1 MNKRISWLCIIL
13 CAFVF
18 FNVAQVKADS
28 DIYISPGTINLP
40 TTSNKVIIDAEKY
53 VYTGSPSI
61 GSDAAGGYMKNRS
74 DSCSVTVR
82 GYCGISLVGGIAAVL
97 GVRHNGVARW
107 GTPSQLGFLAKN
119 DVIVI
124 QILTSEAGEKLK
136 DIQGSWKF
144 PDFQLGAIYDINNN
158 NIVSNIYLTSLTLV
172 ITKETCAV
180 TTSHDMAFYWTDLT
194 PNEISNGNAQI
205 KNAPISLSCNNSNV
219 GPLQVTI
226 TSSQGANSVANG
238 VINTDLLNL
247 GIKLTWASNGLP
259 VALETPIDFPAA
271 TSSTEDLSIN
281 AQPVQTGSGTV
292 GAGDFSTAVTMN
304 IEYR

>member
-1 MNKRISWLCIIL
+1 MKKRISWLRIIL
-13 CAFVF
+13 CVFVF
-18 FNVAQVKADS
+18 FNVAQVKAGS
-28 DIYISPGTINLP
+28 DIYINLGTIDLP
-40 TTSNKVIIDAEKY
+40 TTGKNVIIDAEKY

-61 GSDAAGGYMKNRS
+61 GSDADGGYIKNTAY
-74 DSCSVTVR
+74 SCSVTVR
-82 GYCGISLVGGIAAVL
+82 GYCGVSLIGDISAVL
-97 GVRHNGVARW
+97 GVRHNGVTRW
-107 GTPSQLGFLAKN
+107 GSPSQLGFIAKN
-119 DVIVI
+119 DIIVI

-136 DIQGSWKF
+136 DIQGNWGVSGT
-144 PDFQLGAIYDINNN
+144 DLGDIYDIRDNN
-158 NIVSNIYLTSLTLV
+158 VSTIQLGNMNFV

-194 PNEISNGNAQI
+194 PNEITNGNSQI
-205 KNAPISLSCNNSNV
+205 KSAPISLSCNNSNV

>member
-1 MNKRISWLCIIL
+1 MKKRISWLCIIL

-28 DIYISPGTINLP
+28 DIYITPGTINLP
-40 TTSNKVIIDAEKY
+40 TTSNKVIIDAEKF
-53 VYTGSPSI
+53 VYTGSPSV
-61 GSDAAGGYMKNRS
+61 GSDADGGYIQNRP

-82 GYCGISLVGGIAAVL
+82 GYCGVSQVGDIDLVL
-97 GVRHNGVARW
+97 GVRHNGVVRW
-107 GTPSQLGFLAKN
+107 GSPSQLGIIAKN

-124 QILTSEAGEKLK
+124 QILTSEAGQKVK

-144 PDFQLGAIYDINNN
+144 PATDLGDIYDIRNNR
-158 NIVSNIYLTSLTLV
+158 VSTIHLESMTLV

-194 PNEISNGNAQI
+194 PNEISNGNTQI
-205 KNAPISLSCNNSNV
+205 KNAPISLSCNTSNV
-219 GPLQVTI
+219 APLQVTI
-226 TSSQGANSVANG
+226 TSSQGTNSVANG
-238 VINTDLLNL
+238 VINTNLLNL